1 MSMDDSKTE
10 VLTEGTPTENT
21 ETTEVIEGEFSPQP
35 PVEEVVTD
43 ETVEVIEGEVVEGEI
58 VEETPEEPFVEPEF
72 ITQTFYEEVYNI
84 PEDCV
89 EVAPPSFYKPKWD
102 GEKWIE
108 MGERPADPP
117 HVPTADE
124 KIESLQE
131 ENLVNM
137 LAMTDM
143 YEENI
148 RLKEDN
154 MNTMMALT
162 EMYEIM
168 MG

>member
-1 MSMDDSKTE
+1 MEEYKTE

-35 PVEEVVTD
+35 PVEEVVAD
-43 ETVEVIEGEVVEGEI
+43 ETVEVIEGEVIEGEI
-58 VEETPEEPFVEPEF
+58 AEETHEEPFVEPEF

-117 HVPTADE
+117 RVPTSRELIAV
-124 KIESLQE
+124 LQE
-131 ENLVNM
+131 ENAVLKQENEKIKADMDGAIMDLTM
-137 LAMTDM
+137 LIATGGM
-143 YEENI
+143 
-148 RLKEDN
+148 
-154 MNTMMALT
+154 
-162 EMYEIM
+162 
-168 MG
+168 

>member
-1 MSMDDSKTE
+1 MEEYKTE
-10 VLTEGTPTENT
+10 VLTEEVPTEST

-35 PVEEVVTD
+35 PVED
-43 ETVEVIEGEVVEGEI
+43 VVEGEI

-108 MGERPADPP
+108 MGERPEDPP

-154 MNTMMALT
+154 MNTMLALT
-162 EMYEIM
+162 EMYEIL